1 MYVRDL
7 MAQELNDGE
16 FWLPSEFLTD
26 DDLLTDFKKKG
37 GDDFCRGF
45 GFHSDLSSPVE
56 SVTGSTETESDEDDF
71 IRFLTQK
78 MNYSTMN
85 VSTKPLKISCSP
97 QSALYGCKPV
107 SIPVSPKSVSQVSS
121 PPRSE
126 GAVSWDLFYEA
137 AEQVAR
143 LRVNRAAAACY
154 QPKMTYPPLKP
165 SPVTVP
171 RFNRCQASGFYPNPK
186 TQAQLSY
193 QKLQAIQFQQLKNEV
208 WGHGQ
213 RANKFQNAS
222 RIGVVEETQGLSA
235 AALPTL
241 FQSQRQPRQMPSSG
255 MRAVFL
261 AENGA
266 EKERTGTGVF
276 LPRGY
281 GTNLTETNRKP
292 GSTVLLPDR
301 VVHTLNLNLGSIDT
315 SAEVKSRGVQ
325 FNADACFKR
334 QNNTRMAQQQG
345 RNLIPQSVV
354 NQESCLPQEWTY

>member
-1 MYVRDL
+1 
-7 MAQELNDGE
+7 MAKELDDGE

-45 GFHSDLSSPVE
+45 GNSFGFHSDLSSPVE

-71 IRFLTQK
+71 ISFLTQK
-78 MNYSTMN
+78 MNYSTLN
-85 VSTKPLKISCSP
+85 VSTKPGKISSSP
-97 QSALYGCKPV
+97 QTALYGCKPF
-107 SIPVSPKSVSQVSS
+107 SIPVSPKSVSQVYS
-121 PPRSE
+121 PPLSE

-137 AEQVAR
+137 AEHVAR
-143 LRVNRAAAACY
+143 LRVNKSAAACY
-154 QPKMTYPPLKP
+154 QQKMTYTPLKP

-171 RFNRCQASGFYPNPK
+171 RFNKCHTSGFYPNPK
-186 TQAQLSY
+186 SQAQLSY
-193 QKLQAIQFQQLKNEV
+193 QKMQAIQFLQLKNEV

-213 RANKFQNAS
+213 RGNKFQIAS
-222 RIGVVEETQGLSA
+222 RIGEVEETKGLSA
-235 AALPTL
+235 AAWPTL
-241 FQSQRQPRQMPSSG
+241 LQSHGQPRQMPSSG

-266 EKERTGTGVF
+266 NKERTGTGVF

-281 GTNLTETNRKP
+281 GTNSTETKRKP

-315 SAEVKSRGVQ
+315 SAEAKSRGVQ
-325 FNADACFKR
+325 FNADSCFARK
-334 QNNTRMAQQQG
+334 NNTRMAQQQG

-354 NQESCLPQEWTY
+354 NQEFCLPQEWTY